1 MADLKVACEYGE
13 REILLA
19 KKCVLNKLNQPPNYD
34 IPMEREEKDTKSI
47 LSLSVS
53 VIKYKE
59 ESELFPNLHD
69 FSSIP
74 NVAELLERKEKGR
87 WINDQ
92 DFL

>member
-1 MADLKVACEYGE
+1 M
-13 REILLA
+13 
-19 KKCVLNKLNQPPNYD
+19 
-34 IPMEREEKDTKSI
+34 
-47 LSLSVS
+47 SVS

-87 WINDQ
+87 WIDDQ

>member
-1 MADLKVACEYGE
+1 
-13 REILLA
+13 
-19 KKCVLNKLNQPPNYD
+19 
-34 IPMEREEKDTKSI
+34 
-47 LSLSVS
+47 

-87 WINDQ
+87 WIDDQ